1 LAAVE
6 TIYHD
11 VVILGSG
18 IAGLRAAVEIKRKYG
33 EKVDVGIVSK
43 LQLMRSHSVSAEG
56 GTAAVLY
63 PDEGDSF
70 ALHAWDTI
78 KGSDFLADQDAVWK
92 MVKLMPME
100 IVLLE
105 HWGLPWSRRPD
116 GRIAQRPFGGHS
128 HPRATFA
135 ADKTGFYEMQTL
147 YNKLLQYD
155 GWERYDEWF
164 VTNIVVEDGV
174 YKGVYAINLR
184 EGKLYLF
191 KSKAAIIA
199 MGGGGRL
206 FNFTTYAHTV
216 TGDGYAVAFRAGVP
230 LKDPEFVQFHPT
242 GIVPAGILITEGA
255 RGEGGYLLN
264 NKGERFMLR
273 KDCAPTKGEL
283 APRDIVS
290 RCMIREI
297 LEGRGFKHEET
308 GLEYLHLDLRHLG
321 EKKINDRLPAVRE
334 IAIRYAGVDPVE
346 EPIPVRPAAHY
357 TMGGIHTDSDYKV
370 LDAEGRWIRGLF
382 AAGEVAAASVH
393 GANRLGSNSTAE
405 CLTSGRITG
414 VLAAEYAL
422 SIRETDVREPSPE
435 RTRREE
441 DWVWGLL
448 RRESGVPSYEI
459 KRELRNTMGKY
470 FYVFRDGD
478 GMQTGLSRIIELRKR
493 FRESAY
499 VEDKDPIYNTDLVA
513 ALETANLLDVALA
526 VARAALNRTESRG
539 AHYRLDYPKRDDEN
553 WLKHTL
559 VLPYGEDDVTITYD
573 PVRVTTWKPVERKY

>member
-1 LAAVE
+1 MPVVE
-6 TIYHD
+6 TIEHD
-11 VVILGSG
+11 VIILGTG
-18 IAGLRAAVEIKRKYG
+18 IAGLRAAVEIKRRYG
-33 EKVDVGIVSK
+33 DKVDVGLISK

-63 PDEGDSF
+63 PEEGDSY

-78 KGSDFLADQDAVWK
+78 KGSDFLADQDAVWLF
-92 MVKLMPME
+92 VKLMPE
-100 IVLLE
+100 EVRLLE

-128 HPRATFA
+128 HPRTVFA
-135 ADKTGFYEMQTL
+135 ADKTGFFEMQTL
-147 YNKLLQYD
+147 YNKLLEYD

-164 VTNIVVEDGV
+164 ATNIVVEDGEF
-174 YKGVYAINLR
+174 KGLYAINWR
-184 EGKLYLF
+184 EGRLYYF
-191 KSKAAIIA
+191 KAKAAIIA
-199 MGGGGRL
+199 AGGGGRL
-206 FNFTTYAHTV
+206 YNFTTYAHTV
-216 TGDGYAVAFRAGVP
+216 TGDGVAIAYRAGIP
-230 LKDPEFVQFHPT
+230 IKDPEFFQFHPT
-242 GIVPAGILITEGA
+242 GLVPSGILITEGA

-290 RCMIREI
+290 RCIMKEI
-297 LEGRGFKHEET
+297 MEGRGFVHEES
-308 GLEYLHLDLRHLG
+308 GLEYVLLDLRHLG
-321 EKKINDRLPAVRE
+321 EKKINERLPAVRE

-357 TMGGIHTDSDYKV
+357 TMGGIHTDMYYRV
-370 LDAEGRWIRGLF
+370 LDEEGRWIRGLF
-382 AAGEVAAASVH
+382 AAGEVAAASIH

-414 VLAAEYAL
+414 ILAAEYV
-422 SIRETDVREPSPE
+422 VRGAEAKSVSPE
-435 RTRREE
+435 RHAREE

-448 RRESGVPSYEI
+448 RRESGTPSYEI

-470 FYVFRDGD
+470 FYVFRDED
-478 GMQTGLSRIIELRKR
+478 GMKTGLSKILELRKR
-493 FRESAY
+493 FRSEVY
-499 VEDKDPIYNTDLVA
+499 IEDKKSIYNTDLQA
-513 ALETANLLDVALA
+513 AIETWNLLDFALLA
-526 VARAALNRTESRG
+526 VTAGLARKESRG

-559 VLPYGEDDVTITYD
+559 AIKAGEDEVRLAYW
-573 PVRVTTWKPVERKY
+573 PVDISTWKPVERKY

>member
-1 LAAVE
+1 MPVVE
-6 TIYHD
+6 TIEHD
-11 VVILGSG
+11 VVIVGTG

-33 EKVDVGIVSK
+33 DKVDVGLISK
-43 LQLMRSHSVSAEG
+43 IQLMRSHSVSAEG

-63 PDEGDSF
+63 PEEGDSF

-78 KGSDFLADQDAVWK
+78 KGSDFLADQEAVWLF
-92 MVKLMPME
+92 VKLMPEE
-100 IVLLE
+100 IRLLE

-128 HPRATFA
+128 HPRTVFA
-135 ADKTGFYEMQTL
+135 ADKTGFFEMQTL
-147 YNKLLQYD
+147 YNKLLEYD

-164 VTNIVVEDGV
+164 VTNFVVEDGE
-174 YKGVYAINLR
+174 YKGLYAINWR
-184 EGKLYLF
+184 EGKLYYF

-199 MGGGGRL
+199 AGGGGRL

-216 TGDGYAVAFRAGVP
+216 TGDGYAMAFRAGVP
-230 LKDPEFVQFHPT
+230 VKDPEFVQFHPT
-242 GIVPAGILITEGA
+242 GLVPSGILITEGA

-290 RCMIREI
+290 RCIIREI
-297 LEGRGFKHEET
+297 LEGRGFIDEAS
-308 GLEYLHLDLRHLG
+308 GLGYVLLDLRHLG

-334 IAIRYAGVDPVE
+334 IAIRYAGIDPVE

-357 TMGGIHTDSDYKV
+357 TMGGIHTDMYYRV
-370 LDAEGRWIRGLF
+370 LDEEGRWIRGLF
-382 AAGEVAAASVH
+382 AAGEVAAASIH

-414 VLAAEYAL
+414 ILAAEYVLRGAQAK
-422 SIRETDVREPSPE
+422 TVSPD
-435 RTRREE
+435 RHKAEE

-448 RRESGVPSYEI
+448 RRESGTPSYEI
-459 KRELRNTMGKY
+459 KRQLRNVMGEY

-478 GMQTGLSRIIELRKR
+478 GMRTALSKILELRRR
-493 FRESAY
+493 FRSEVY
-499 VEDKDPIYNTDLVA
+499 IEDKGRIYNTDLQA
-513 ALETANLLDVALA
+513 AVETMNLLDFALFA
-526 VARAALNRTESRG
+526 VQAGLNRTESRG

-559 VLPYGEDDVTITYD
+559 VLRDGEDGVRITYY
-573 PVRVTTWKPVERKY
+573 PVDISTWKPVERKY